1 MKNFVI
7 TIRNVVKKFILDI
20 LEDVIPEIIRCLKMS
35 SKLSKLQQV
44 TSHGVIILN
53 RSNNS

>member
-44 TSHGVIILN
+44 TSHGVITLN